1 MRRVALEKELPAK
14 GNGPPSVPPPR
25 RRVRIRRPAEG
36 SIYDILHEH
45 AGLSLFVRP
54 CFWTDMHGSLL
65 GVRFDPTSLPGS
77 HLDPSVL
84 LPRSTEAHPEQ
95 SPIFKSFC
103 STFADKNTR
112 ALAPTRS
119 MAIGNA
125 LSSLWPD
132 TFRKPI
138 LMPELHLFF
147 GDRVYR
153 DAVRTHALWN
163 FPEDC
168 ACSPKA
174 SFTTVSTEPAD
185 SRTAYSQTEYELSNS
200 PMLCYVNR
208 SQLSATRNIHP
219 PMDHRGAVNL
229 PVFRLLKA
237 KAKRTIP
244 AIPDHDVRFAAIF
257 LAMAQR
263 HFYPTPPASSTR
275 GSFWTT
281 NLPGT
286 PMPRPS
292 FEDTTL
298 HILTEDALDDN
309 ELIVYKGHVTREFL
323 ERFHNPFAAPR
334 DEEGLVCGMHIE
346 YTRVSMKPYLDP
358 QDLGRALG
366 DIITR
371 YQYPTKEI
379 PDYDAVDNGILNEE
393 SNCKRRRRREG
404 PDVPCDENPVGVKK
418 RCLRWQQTGVIH

>member
-14 GNGPPSVPPPR
+14 GNGPPSVTPPK

-45 AGLSLFVRP
+45 AGLALFVWP
-54 CFWTDMHGSLL
+54 CFWTDMHASLL
-65 GVRFDPTSLPGS
+65 GVRFDPTPLPGS
-77 HLDPSVL
+77 HLDSPVL
-84 LPRSTEAHPEQ
+84 LPRSTGAHPEQ
-95 SPIFKSFC
+95 SRIFKSFC
-103 STFADKNTR
+103 STFADKKTR
-112 ALAPTRS
+112 ALARTRS

-132 TFRKPI
+132 TFREPI

-147 GDRVYR
+147 GDRAYR
-153 DAVRTHALWN
+153 DAVRPHALWN

-174 SFTTVSTEPAD
+174 SFTTVSTETAD
-185 SRTAYSQTEYELSNS
+185 SRAAYSQTEYDLSNS
-200 PMLCYVNR
+200 PLLCYVNR
-208 SQLSATRNIHP
+208 SQLSAMRNIRSP
-219 PMDHRGAVNL
+219 TDQGAAVNW
-229 PVFRLLKA
+229 PVFRLQKA

-244 AIPDHDVRFAAIF
+244 EIPDHDVQFAAIF

-275 GSFWTT
+275 DSFWTT

-286 PMPRPS
+286 PIPRPNL
-292 FEDTTL
+292 DNITL
-298 HILTEDALDDN
+298 HILTEGDDV
-309 ELIVYKGHVTREFL
+309 LIVYKGHVTRKFL

-371 YQYPTKEI
+371 YQYPTKETSH
-379 PDYDAVDNGILNEE
+379 YDAVDNGILDEA
-393 SNCKRRRRREG
+393 SNCKRRRQREG
-404 PDVPCDENPVGVKK
+404 PDVQCDEHPVRVKK
-418 RCLRWQQTGVIH
+418 RCLR

>member
-14 GNGPPSVPPPR
+14 GNEPPSVPPPR

-54 CFWTDMHGSLL
+54 NFWTDMHATLL
-65 GVRFDPTSLPGS
+65 GVRFDPTPLPGS
-77 HLDPSVL
+77 HLDLPVL
-84 LPRSTEAHPEQ
+84 LPRSTAAHSEQ
-95 SPIFKSFC
+95 SRIFKSFC
-103 STFADKNTR
+103 STLADKKTR
-112 ALAPTRS
+112 PLARTRS

-132 TFRKPI
+132 TFRKPV

-153 DAVRTHALWN
+153 DAVRPHALWN
-163 FPEDC
+163 FPDDC
-168 ACSPKA
+168 ACSPET
-174 SFTTVSTEPAD
+174 SFTTVSTEAAE
-185 SRTAYSQTEYELSNS
+185 SRHTYSQTENELCNS

-219 PMDHRGAVNL
+219 PMDHRGPVNL
-229 PVFRLLKA
+229 PVFRLQKA

-244 AIPDHDVRFAAIF
+244 AIADHDVQFAAIF

-275 GSFWTT
+275 DSFWTT

-286 PMPRPS
+286 PIPSPS
-292 FEDTTL
+292 FDNITL
-298 HILTEDALDDN
+298 HILTEGAVDDDI
-309 ELIVYKGHVTREFL
+309 LIVYKGHVTRKFL

-334 DEEGLVCGMHIE
+334 DEEGLVRGMRIE

-379 PDYDAVDNGILNEE
+379 PHYDAVDNGILNEE

-404 PDVPCDENPVGVKK
+404 PDVQCDEHLGGVKK
-418 RCLRWQQTGVIH
+418 RCLQ